1 MANAGLS
8 ALPSEGQQSSAGQS
22 AFQFIGPSGQLTQP
36 LPKNLTAEQLI
47 DFYKAMVLTRSFDK
61 KCIALQRTGQM
72 GTYPSCLGQEAVGV
86 GLAKAML
93 DSDVFIPYY
102 RDQATQ
108 LIRGVSMCEIM
119 QYWGG
124 DERGSDYLQCP
135 EDLPNCVPI
144 ATQCSHAVGIA
155 SALKLRHE
163 LRNERHDESHRA
175 AYAGGRAALCTLGDG
190 ASAKGDFLE
199 SLNAASVWELPLV
212 FVINNNQWAISTPTH
227 LEHKLSQLSDLAAGA
242 GLPGVQV
249 DGNDVTAVY
258 HVVQQALQRARA
270 GKGPTLIEA
279 VSYRLGDHTTADD
292 ASRYRDTDEVKRA
305 WGREPIKRLQQYLH
319 SQQLWQA
326 GAESQLLNT
335 CQQQIE
341 SAVQVYLNLPPQ
353 PPEAM
358 FDYLYETLPAPLHRQ
373 RQQLLQRFPS
383 PSIVKNSTVK
393 NSSVSHCTASNNV
406 VNNST
411 ANHSPVCPALPQPKQ
426 HQGYPAADKPT
437 ADKIT
442 LIESITLA
450 LRHEMQRN
458 PDMLLLGEDIGRNG
472 GVFRA
477 TAGLQQEFGP
487 HRVIDTP
494 LAETL
499 IAGVAVGMACQHLK
513 PVLEIQFMGFIYPAL
528 DQLISHAAR
537 LRNRTRG
544 RLSCPLVVRVPFG
557 GGIHAPE
564 HHSEST
570 EAMLAH
576 IPGLRLVIPSSPKRA
591 YGLLLAALR
600 SPDPVVFLEPKR
612 IYRAVKH
619 SVEDSG
625 EALPLDRCFTL
636 RVGQDLT
643 LVTWGALVQ
652 EAQQAAKQLHT
663 EGIEVEVIDVATLQ
677 PLDMD
682 TIITS
687 VTKTGRVLIAHEAVQ
702 SFGAGAEIA
711 ARLAEHALPQL
722 KAPIK
727 RLGGY
732 DTIMPLLQNEHYYL
746 LSSDDLA
753 QAARALMQ
761 HD

>member
-1 MANAGLS
+1 MRRSTESGQARLTAGVVSPMLPQQGS
-8 ALPSEGQQSSAGQS
+8 AETSTL
-22 AFQFIGPSGQLTQP
+22 QFIDPSGQLAQA
-36 LPKNLTAEQLI
+36 LPKNLTTAQLI

-86 GLAKAML
+86 GLAKAMR

-102 RDQATQ
+102 RDQASQ

-124 DERGSDYLQCP
+124 DERGSNYQLGR

-155 SALKLRHE
+155 SALKLQHE
-163 LRNERHDESHRA
+163 RRRESHQA
-175 AYAGGRAALCTLGDG
+175 THAGVRAALCTLGDG

-227 LEHKLSQLSDLAAGA
+227 LEHKLAQLSDLAAGA

-249 DGNDVTAVY
+249 DGNDVVAVY
-258 HVVQQALQRARA
+258 KSVEQALQRARA

-292 ASRYRDTDEVKRA
+292 ATRYRDTEQVKNA
-305 WGREPIKRLQQYLH
+305 WRKEPIKRLQEYLH

-326 GAESQLLNT
+326 GDESQLLNT
-335 CQQQIE
+335 CQQLIE
-341 SAVQVYLNLPPQ
+341 SAVQDYLQQPPQ

-358 FDYLYETLPAPLHRQ
+358 FDYLFETLPESLQKQ
-373 RQQLLQRFPS
+373 RQQLLQRFAK
-383 PSIVKNSTVK
+383 VNS
-393 NSSVSHCTASNNV
+393 
-406 VNNST
+406 
-411 ANHSPVCPALPQPKQ
+411 ANQRATSPVNHDHSLACPALPRPEQSMRSRDN
-426 HQGYPAADKPT
+426 PAAER
-437 ADKIT
+437 IT

-450 LRHEMQRN
+450 LRFEMQRN

-477 TAGLQQEFGP
+477 TAGLQQEFGS

-494 LAETL
+494 LAEAL
-499 IAGVAVGMACQHLK
+499 IAGIGVGMASQRLK

-544 RLSCPLVVRVPFG
+544 RLSCPLVLRAPFG

-570 EAMLAH
+570 EAILAH

-619 SVEDSG
+619 QVEDSG

-636 RVGQDLT
+636 RIGHDLT

-687 VTKTGRVLIAHEAVQ
+687 VTKTGRVLIAHEAAQ

-711 ARLAEHALPQL
+711 AQLAEHALHQL

-746 LSSDDLA
+746 LGSDDIA
-753 QAARALMQ
+753 QAARTLMQ
-761 HD
+761 DS